1 MCIFVFLLWDLGLPL
16 WSLGRRSANC
26 TRCPDMSV
34 TGSQVRAP
42 GLHRSSLC
50 CFKSNSQLPSRGL
63 VGWGGEALPRRGD
76 RVAVRVA
83 RGNPSTLHTGDGR
96 PWMTFPLPPVRL
108 WADCVPVLRW
118 SSQLGPTL
126 TCPSALR
133 SLVNVVDSQE
143 QERHYPSPRIKNHK
157 TFPHTHKWRWLQRYV
172 ITVKNP

>member
-63 VGWGGEALPRRGD
+63 VGWGGFTASRWPRRRPCCAWESFD
-76 RVAVRVA
+76 TTHRRRASVDDF
-83 RGNPSTLHTGDGR
+83 PSA
-96 PWMTFPLPPVRL
+96 PC
-108 WADCVPVLRW
+108 ADCVPVLRW

>member
-63 VGWGGEALPRRGD
+63 VGWGGFTASRWPRRRPCCAWESFDTAHRRRASVDDFPSAPCASLSWLCASTTVKQPARSNSHLPLCSKKPCERSRLAGTGEAL
-76 RVAVRVA
+76 
-83 RGNPSTLHTGDGR
+83 S
-96 PWMTFPLPPVRL
+96 LPP
-108 WADCVPVLRW
+108 
-118 SSQLGPTL
+118 
-126 TCPSALR
+126 
-133 SLVNVVDSQE
+133 
-143 QERHYPSPRIKNHK
+143 Y
-157 TFPHTHKWRWLQRYV
+157 
-172 ITVKNP
+172 